1 MENKIKAGEKLKKA
15 ALNDEEDEDKLEK
28 PIHKKTNKKNKK
40 IIESSEDEEVEWETA
55 SEREDEEKEV
65 KMIITKKDIEND
77 IFEWKYFSNPLEENS
92 FLIERKSSIDK
103 VTEDVKEIFVKNRFD
118 EDYLTKLGK

>member
-1 MENKIKAGEKLKKA
+1 MSNIKYNINKLHGFLLNEFENV
-15 ALNDEEDEDKLEK
+15 
-28 PIHKKTNKKNKK
+28 K
-40 IIESSEDEEVEWETA
+40 IIEKSNHSLGNYFEISVN
-55 SEREDEEKEV
+55 EEKEV

-92 FLIERKSSIDK
+92 FLIERRSSIEEI
-103 VTEDVKEIFVKNRFD
+103 TEDVKEILVKNRFD

>member
-1 MENKIKAGEKLKKA
+1 MSNMKYNINKLHGLLLNEFEDVKIVEKSNL
-15 ALNDEEDEDKLEK
+15 ALGNYFE
-28 PIHKKTNKKNKK
+28 ISIN
-40 IIESSEDEEVEWETA
+40 
-55 SEREDEEKEV
+55 EEKEV
-65 KMIITKKDIEND
+65 RMIIIKKDIEND

-103 VTEDVKEIFVKNRFD
+103 VTEDVKEILVKNRFD